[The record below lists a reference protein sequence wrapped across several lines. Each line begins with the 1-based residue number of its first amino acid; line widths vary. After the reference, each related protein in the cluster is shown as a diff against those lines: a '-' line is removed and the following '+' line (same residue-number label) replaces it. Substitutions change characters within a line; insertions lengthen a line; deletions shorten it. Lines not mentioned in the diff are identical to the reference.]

1 MGRSRIFSSACAVIV
16 VAACT
21 QTVTAAEPELTLAQA
36 ERLAIEQDPA
46 ANAMLMRAD
55 ALAYHGV
62 ADSQLPDP
70 KLSLG
75 LFNLP
80 LDNFDLNDNPTTQLR
95 AGVRQTFP
103 RGDTLTLK
111 RTLADAE
118 ATAIRASAD
127 NYLRSVTREVRETW
141 LEIFYHSAAGQI
153 IAQSRNLFE
162 QLVDITESHYGGGR
176 VTQQDVLQAQI
187 ELIRLDDRATQT
199 LATEEQHRAQL
210 AKWIGEAAHRPL
222 SQTLPTL
229 SPLPSRADL
238 ETSLEQHPLI
248 IADSARIQGANDAI
262 NIARAQYKPEWSLGM
277 EYRKRFGDNPD
288 GSDRADM
295 MAIMATVDLPL
306 FTEKRQDQ
314 RVLASLRQADAAALT
329 RDDSVRQLRATLE
342 QEYSSVT
349 RLSERQSLYQS
360 GLLPN
365 TVANADAA
373 LSAYQS
379 GLSEFTAVMR
389 ARITAFNVRLESLR
403 IEVDRAQS
411 HARLLYLATG
421 EDS

>member
-1 MGRSRIFSSACAVIV
+1 
-16 VAACT
+16 
-21 QTVTAAEPELTLAQA
+21 
-36 ERLAIEQDPA
+36 
-46 ANAMLMRAD
+46 
-55 ALAYHGV
+55 
-62 ADSQLPDP
+62 
-70 KLSLG
+70 
-75 LFNLP
+75 
-80 LDNFDLNDNPTTQLR
+80 
-95 AGVRQTFP
+95 
-103 RGDTLTLK
+103 
-111 RTLADAE
+111 
-118 ATAIRASAD
+118 
-127 NYLRSVTREVRETW
+127 
-141 LEIFYHSAAGQI
+141 
-153 IAQSRNLFE
+153 
-162 QLVDITESHYGGGR
+162 
-176 VTQQDVLQAQI
+176 
-187 ELIRLDDRATQT
+187 
-199 LATEEQHRAQL
+199 
-210 AKWIGEAAHRPL
+210 
-222 SQTLPTL
+222 
-229 SPLPSRADL
+229 
-238 ETSLEQHPLI
+238 
-248 IADSARIQGANDAI
+248 
-262 NIARAQYKPEWSLGM
+262 M